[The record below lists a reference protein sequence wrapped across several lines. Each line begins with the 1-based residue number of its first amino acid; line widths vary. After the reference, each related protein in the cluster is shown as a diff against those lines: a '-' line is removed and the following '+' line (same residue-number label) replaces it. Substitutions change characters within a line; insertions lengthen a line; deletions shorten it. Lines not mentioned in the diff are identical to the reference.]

1 MAQVQLDTFI
11 ASEDV
16 PSVTLGIL
24 TGTLSEVH
32 REAGIFTKEDLIN
45 IKLYVKR
52 GLALPVK
59 RDVVEAYVGYKKV
72 DIAGLEPAD
81 IQQLFIDIRDH
92 CITWDDVE
100 KSSLQQSINL
110 DNAAEQITS
119 VGDDIISVIGEMPL
133 MVRIKALGTFT
144 DQQLADIT
152 YTKEDGEVAVELG
165 KILGDMKD
173 DIAIQQGKTSEVKKK
188 VSNFRIELAGG
199 VLSDERR
206 VPGLEAQVKQ
216 KKDLMDKNQ
225 LSVVIERLEKD
236 IADKNE
242 RIEQLKKDYDK
253 YTGLAFTGAAGGIIG
268 LAITGGIFGAKAEA
282 ARKEKNKLIDEVR
295 LLEDQVTGKKD
306 LQKAV
311 ETLSRDFADIGIR
324 MIDAEMALNNLDFMW
339 QNMLA
344 KIDESQQQF
353 GKIDDGLS
361 LTRFATA
368 FKKVIDPWRGVHDSA
383 LALVKTFNEGLAE
396 YKKLYG

>member
-1 MAQVQLDTFI
+1 MSQVQLDTFI

-24 TGTLSEVH
+24 TGTHPEVH
-32 REAGIFTKEDLIN
+32 RDAGIFTKEDLIS

-52 GLALPVK
+52 GLALPTT

-81 IQQLFIDIRDH
+81 IQQLFVAIRNH
-92 CITWDDVE
+92 CIKWDDVE

-110 DNAAEQITS
+110 DNASEQITS
-119 VGDDIISVIGEMPL
+119 VGDDIIRVIGEMPL
-133 MVRIKALGTFT
+133 MIRIKLLGTFT

-173 DIAIQQGKTSEVKKK
+173 DIAIQQGKTREIKKK
-188 VSNFRIELAGG
+188 VGDFRIELAGG
-199 VLSDERR
+199 VLSDDSR
-206 VPGLEAQVKQ
+206 VSGLEASVKQ

-225 LSVVIERLEKD
+225 LSVVIGRLEKD
-236 IADKNE
+236 IEIKNE

-282 ARKEKNKLIDEVR
+282 ARKEKNQLIDDVKK
-295 LLEDQVTGKKD
+295 LEDQVTGKKD

-311 ETLSRDFADIGIR
+311 EALSRDFADIGIR

-344 KIDESQQQF
+344 KIDESQEQF
-353 GKIDDGLS
+353 GKINDGLS

-368 FKKVIDPWRGVHDSA
+368 FKKVIDPWHGVQDSA
-383 LALVKTFNEGLAE
+383 VALVKTFNEGLAE